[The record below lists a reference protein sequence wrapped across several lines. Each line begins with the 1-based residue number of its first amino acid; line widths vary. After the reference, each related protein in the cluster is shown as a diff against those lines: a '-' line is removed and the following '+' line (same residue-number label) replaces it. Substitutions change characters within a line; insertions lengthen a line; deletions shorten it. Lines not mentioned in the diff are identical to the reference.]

1 MTAISTHRTAFTW
14 ATEIL
19 EMTMA
24 DASPELTNWP
34 PPGIANP
41 IGATYAHAVCGA
53 DGVVHGM
60 LQGGLPLYAG
70 DWPGKTGISEP
81 RFDQTLDWA
90 RSVTVDL
97 PAARQYAQAVYAAVD
112 NFIASLTDAD
122 LAREID
128 LTGVGMGF
136 RSLDWCLSALVT
148 GHIHNM
154 AGEISALKGVQ
165 GARGYPF

>member
-1 MTAISTHRTAFTW
+1 MTATSTQRTAFAW

-24 DASPELTNWP
+24 DASPELMSWT

-41 IGATYAHAVCGA
+41 IDATYAHAVCGA
-53 DGVVHGM
+53 DGVLHGM
-60 LQGGLPLYAG
+60 LKGSIPLYAG
-70 DWPGKTGISEP
+70 DWAGKTGISEP
-81 RFDQTLDWA
+81 RFDQTLEWA
-90 RSVTVDL
+90 RSVTVNL

-112 NFIASLTDAD
+112 SYIASLTEAD

-136 RSLDWCLSALVT
+136 RSLDWCLSALIT
-148 GHIHNM
+148 GHINNM

-165 GARGYPF
+165 GAKGYPF